1 MWRILNSVAIS
12 FLLDLL
18 QKQIFNDIRIK
29 LVFGKFDV
37 LKLGLNYFG
46 FFCHCEIFSF
56 PFTTTL
62 LHTHSNNLLLI
73 ALAIQWTLC
82 NLNTEVGAKKLFKLW
97 EINLDSSSRVSVI
110 NLICLYIFKPVY
122 WKVLVKE
129 ILKICMKMYFFE
141 KKIRKL
147 FTWFLKLYLSVGAFL
162 QKWLPCLISDVNL
175 CRMKTNKVGIIWT
188 FDLAF
193 NDRFDI
199 PSGKDPACAT
209 FFFK

>member
-1 MWRILNSVAIS
+1 MLFFCDNSVAIS

-62 LHTHSNNLLLI
+62 LQTHSNNLLLI

-82 NLNTEVGAKKLFKLW
+82 NLNIEVGAKKTFKLW
-97 EINLDSSSRVSVI
+97 EINLNSSSRVSEI

-147 FTWFLKLYLSVGAFL
+147 FTFLYLSVGVFL

-175 CRMKTNKVGIIWT
+175 CRIKTNKVGII
-188 FDLAF
+188 
-193 NDRFDI
+193 
-199 PSGKDPACAT
+199 
-209 FFFK
+209 

>member
-1 MWRILNSVAIS
+1 M
-12 FLLDLL
+12 F
-18 QKQIFNDIRIK
+18 
-29 LVFGKFDV
+29 
-37 LKLGLNYFG
+37 

-62 LHTHSNNLLLI
+62 LQTHSNNLLLI

-82 NLNTEVGAKKLFKLW
+82 NLNIEVGAKKTFKLW
-97 EINLDSSSRVSVI
+97 EINLNSSSRVSVI
-110 NLICLYIFKPVY
+110 NLIQTCL
-122 WKVLVKE
+122 LE
-129 ILKICMKMYFFE
+129 SSRQRNTQNMYENVFLW

-175 CRMKTNKVGIIWT
+175 CRIKTNKVGIIWT

-199 PSGKDPACAT
+199 PSGKDPAYAT